1 MRGPLA
7 WMAGN
12 SVIANLL
19 MFVFLVGGL
28 IVGCHNIAVNGIKP
42 KEPVDTEG
50 MRYWEPANWS
60 FIENRKCK

>member
-1 MRGPLA
+1 MKTENANSPQSGPLA

-28 IVGCHNIAVNGIKP
+28 LIGFQIKQEVFP
-42 KEPVDTEG
+42 DFTP
-50 MRYWEPANWS
+50 
-60 FIENRKCK
+60 